1 MRALRWRR
9 TGIFVAIQLTA
20 FLLVGGTAR
29 AATWVPPQNLSWYW
43 QLQGTVDNRYG
54 AAAYDIDGFDNG
66 AAEVATLHAA
76 GKHVICYIDVGT
88 WENWRSDA
96 AQYPSSVLGSSNG
109 WPGEQWLDIR
119 QPIVRQLMAA
129 RFQMCQQKGFDAIEP
144 DNMDGYENSTGFPLT
159 GQDQL
164 SYDEWV
170 AGEAHSLGLAVFQK
184 NDPDQ
189 ASALEP
195 YFDGALDEQ
204 CNQYSECSSFA
215 PYLHAGKPVLN
226 AEYSVSASQFCAS
239 DNAAGIMG
247 AVYSI
252 NLDGSA
258 YTPCWSGNPGF
269 TPLASG
275 SPAALPPPTAGGAG
289 PTPNM
294 GIYVGSLTERHG
306 WVSVRLRCPQARSY
320 CDGTVRLSLSR
331 SNRRSIALGT
341 GRFRFRGRGMHV
353 DRIRLTRKVVALL
366 ARMRRVQ
373 VLIEVVAHDGA
384 GRSGAA
390 TRTARLKRAH

>member
-204 CNQYSECSSFA
+204 CNQYSECNTEKVFTDA
-215 PYLHAGKPVLN
+215 DKAVFN
-226 AEYSVSASQFCAS
+226 AEYGSSTSFCAADIAEHINGVRFS
-239 DNAAGIMG
+239 
-247 AVYSI
+247 V
-252 NLDGSA
+252 NLDGSTYA
-258 YTPCWSGNPGF
+258 PCGGWSGIGSTTTTASTTSSSTSTTGNPG
-269 TPLASG
+269 S
-275 SPAALPPPTAGGAG
+275 S
-289 PTPNM
+289 
-294 GIYVGSLTERHG
+294 S
-306 WVSVRLRCPQARSY
+306 SS
-320 CDGTVRLSLSR
+320 S
-331 SNRRSIALGT
+331 
-341 GRFRFRGRGMHV
+341 
-353 DRIRLTRKVVALL
+353 
-366 ARMRRVQ
+366 
-373 VLIEVVAHDGA
+373 
-384 GRSGAA
+384 
-390 TRTARLKRAH
+390 